1 LEFRQAGLAAKK
13 YGFPSYSLRKRDVC
27 LTGIPHTGSW
37 SCAPYHRGRGLP
49 VEMRMRV
56 IFVFD
61 GMLVPTRAM
70 GMMSV

>member
-1 LEFRQAGLAAKK
+1 MRFRPTVVAA
-13 YGFPSYSLRKRDVC
+13 FLV
-27 LTGIPHTGSW
+27 
-37 SCAPYHRGRGLP
+37 A
-49 VEMRMRV
+49 MRMRI

>member
-1 LEFRQAGLAAKK
+1 VE
-13 YGFPSYSLRKRDVC
+13 LRPRTTVVAV
-27 LTGIPHTGSW
+27 S
-37 SCAPYHRGRGLP
+37 P